1 MTPVPVT
8 DPKKTVAE
16 HLEKLRHYAQKVLLL
31 GETLNE
37 EEAEDRTRRLREFQA
52 IGSSFKL
59 TNREMAVVLYKGILT
74 GKRACGCPTCRPKS
88 AA

>member
-1 MTPVPVT
+1 MSPVALK

-31 GETLNE
+31 GETLTE
-37 EEAEDRTRRLREFQA
+37 EEAEDRTRRMLEFQA
-52 IGSSFKL
+52 IGNSFKL

-74 GKRACGCPTCRPKS
+74 GKRACGCPTCRQKPP
-88 AA
+88 A